1 VTPWWHYLSL
11 LTLAATIREILFA
24 RARTGIRLAALT
36 LFSMQTQTLKTNRRD
51 FLQRA
56 GLGLGALG
64 FAAQAVLAAEKPAS
78 FAQPSKIRLGTVTY
92 NLAKDWDI
100 PTIIKNCEEAK
111 FDGVELRTTHAHGV
125 EVTLNKAQRNEV
137 KQRFRDSNVE
147 LMGLGSVFDYHMP
160 DQTKLRKDIEATK
173 EYIVL
178 AHDVGAP
185 GVKVRPNGLPREV
198 PKEKTLEQIGRSLRE
213 LGEFGDGYGVQI
225 RLEVHGPETSL
236 LPNIKTIMDAA
247 NHRNVGVCWN
257 SNQTDLA
264 GEGFDHNFNLV
275 KDKIFTV
282 HMRDLYLDEYPFRK
296 LLTGLNEI
304 GFTGFCLAEI
314 PESNDAVRVMKY
326 FRGLFLA
333 YQNLL

>member
-1 VTPWWHYLSL
+1 
-11 LTLAATIREILFA
+11 
-24 RARTGIRLAALT
+24 
-36 LFSMQTQTLKTNRRD
+36 MQTQTLKTNRRD

-56 GLGLGALG
+56 GFGLGALG
-64 FAAQAVLAAEKPAS
+64 FAAQAVLAAEKPAAS
-78 FAQPSKIRLGTVTY
+78 FARPSKIRLGTVTY

-111 FDGVELRTTHAHGV
+111 FEGVELRTTHAHDV
-125 EVTLNKAQRNEV
+125 EVTLSKAQRDEV

-147 LMGLGSVFDYHMP
+147 LMGLGSVFDYHTP
-160 DQTKLRKDIEATK
+160 DPTKLRKDIEATK

-178 AHDVGAP
+178 GHDVGAP
-185 GVKVRPNGLPREV
+185 GVKVRPNALPKEV
-198 PKEKTLEQIGRSLRE
+198 PAEKALEQIGRSLRE

-257 SNQTDLA
+257 SNQTDLV

-314 PESNDAVRVMKY
+314 PESNDPVRVMKY